1 MDSHTI
7 EQLNTIK
14 NFTAAPVSE
23 ILANGETTQNFLS
36 ALDAQ
41 AKADTTIEANEKGEK
56 STSRAFL
63 LQYLDMIS
71 GSKGYVNENTVKV
84 FQSML
89 EEVKAQYKAEFDKIS
104 AKGASAWFKV
114 YCSARTKM
122 QNTKTKRFTDITKLR
137 RVVLAS
143 NDESIVNLFNSFMFF
158 VSKKNLSDEAN
169 RNVVEGITRVTLL
182 MPMLT
187 LIFASKPI
195 PEDVQ
200 SILDTQEYAVSLQST
215 FDAMVTVMES
225 C

>member
-1 MDSHTI
+1 MDSNTI
-7 EQLNTIK
+7 DQLNTIK

-23 ILANGETTQNFLS
+23 ILANNETTQNFLS

-41 AKADTTIEANEKGEK
+41 AKADTTIEANENGEK
-56 STSRAFL
+56 SSSRAFL

-71 GSKGYVNENTVKV
+71 GSKGYVNENTVKT

-89 EEVKAQYKAEFDKIS
+89 GEVKTQYKAEIEKIN
-104 AKGASAWFKV
+104 AKGESAWFKV

-137 RVVLAS
+137 RVVLS
-143 NDESIVNLFNSFMFF
+143 SKDESLVKLFNEFMFF
-158 VSKKNLSDEAN
+158 ISKRNLSAEVN
-169 RNVVEGITRVTLL
+169 RNAVEGITRVTLL

-187 LIFASKPI
+187 LIFASKPL

-200 SILDTQEYAVSLQST
+200 NILDTQEYAVSLQNT
-215 FDAMVTVMES
+215 FDAMVSLMES
-225 C
+225 